1 MKQQDMMTKP
11 RRKVYKQ
18 LMDVTSEECNLL
30 ADAAINV
37 GTTDERLIILAY
49 KYAPLKELRK
59 VLKEG
64 IEEIERLKQD

>member
-1 MKQQDMMTKP
+1 MMSKP

-18 LMDVTSEECNLL
+18 LMNVASEECNLL

-37 GTTDERLIILAY
+37 GTTDEILIHLAY
-49 KYAPLKELRK
+49 KYAPLKELRR

-64 IEEIERLKQD
+64 IKEVERLKQD